1 MIEVRRGTQ
10 KLYKG
15 HYFIVFYDVHDEQ
28 LMYMFDNVREILNFM
43 NRPLTRQNINLVNVE
58 LYRALK
64 TNTHFTKFLT
74 GENLRVYI
82 IDTK

>member
-1 MIEVRRGTQ
+1 MLEARRGTQ

-15 HYFIVFYDVHDEQ
+15 HYFIVFYDIHDET
-28 LMYMFDNVREILNFM
+28 LLYMFDNVREILNFM
-43 NRPLTRQNINLVNVE
+43 KKPITSNNVRLVNVL

-64 TNTHFTKFLT
+64 SENHFTKFLT
-74 GENLRVYI
+74 GRTLRVYI